1 MTYEEILKMYQGNTY
16 QADQYWLAQS
26 DKKNK
31 TGLYSEESNKRNKEI
46 INQFDCEY
54 IKRGA

>member
-1 MTYEEILKMYQGNTY
+1 
-16 QADQYWLAQS
+16 QS

-31 TGLYSEESNKRNKEI
+31 NGLYSEESNKRNKEI